1 MTLDRLVLWIV
12 YFSTLVFV
20 WRSLASRPK
29 QWGWGILCG
38 VIFSLSLGL
47 SFVSLT
53 WAAMVG
59 GGLWLLLV
67 LLPILGVRQM
77 NQWLKYDYYWR
88 AALLAR
94 LLTWLHPADGWGDRV
109 IPLNALAL
117 AQQGHTAQAVQSLK
131 PHQTPKSRIYRIA
144 IALEF
149 LILRQWQEFI
159 TWLQSHQEGQVP
171 LNFALYH
178 LRALGETGQ
187 FNLMLR
193 EFVALS
199 RRMKDLGDFER
210 LSLARLYVLA
220 FCGDTDS
227 VSQLF
232 QRELRDY
239 PQVKQQFWQATADW
253 YGGRSHL
260 AQNQL
265 QTLAKTRHH
274 LLKQDIQ
281 HRLETPPKLTQ
292 TQLNSLSVHI
302 LEQLN
307 ITLREERR
315 YGTPVSAPPA
325 FATWGLIALNL
336 LAFYIATRLGGS
348 QNVWVL
354 YRLGA
359 LVPSQALAGEWWRL
373 VTSTF
378 LHFGIPHLSM
388 NLFGLYILGKFLESR
403 IGLFRFLAVYLISG
417 IGSMGFITLLALQGG
432 NEQFVVGA
440 SGAVM
445 GLIGAIAA
453 LFWQGWRQDKAELA
467 RERLRSILLIILI
480 QAVFDLSIPEI
491 CFLCHASGGILGFFS
506 GLLLLRKRTS

>member
-1 MTLDRLVLWIV
+1 MTFDRLVLWIV

-20 WRSLASRPK
+20 WRSLANYPK
-29 QWGWGILCG
+29 QWGWAIVCG
-38 VIFSLSLGL
+38 GIFSLSLGL
-47 SFVSLT
+47 SFVSTT

-67 LLPILGVRQM
+67 LLPILGLRQI
-77 NQWLKYDYYWR
+77 NQWLKYDEYRR

-94 LLTWLHPADGWGDRV
+94 CLIWLHPADGWGDRV

-117 AQQGHTAQAVQSLK
+117 AQRGQTMPAVQSLK
-131 PHQTPKSRIYRIA
+131 PHQTPKSRIYLTA

-149 LILRQWQEFI
+149 LIQRQWQEFI

-199 RRMKDLGDFER
+199 RRLKDLGDFER
-210 LSLARLYVLA
+210 LSLARLYVFA
-220 FCGDTDS
+220 FCGDSQS
-227 VSQLF
+227 VSRLF
-232 QRELRDY
+232 KRELRDY
-239 PQVKQQFWQATADW
+239 PPTKQQFWRATADW

-260 AQNQL
+260 AQNLFQDL
-265 QTLAKTRHH
+265 LKTRHH

-281 HRLETPPKLTQ
+281 HRLETPVEPTPA
-292 TQLNSLSVHI
+292 QLNSLSFHI
-302 LEQLN
+302 LEQLKV
-307 ITLREERR
+307 TLTQERR

-325 FATWGLIALNL
+325 FGTWGLIALNL

-378 LHFGIPHLSM
+378 LHFGLPHLAM

-403 IGLFRFLAVYLISG
+403 LGLIRFLLVYLISG

-432 NEQFVVGA
+432 DEQFVVGA

-453 LFWQGWRQDKAELA
+453 IFWQGWRQDKAEIA
-467 RERLRSILLIILI
+467 RERLRSIVLIILI

-491 CFLCHASGGILGFFS
+491 CFLCHASGGVLGFLS
-506 GLLLLRKRTS
+506 GLLVLRKQS

>member
-1 MTLDRLVLWIV
+1 M
-12 YFSTLVFV
+12 
-20 WRSLASRPK
+20 
-29 QWGWGILCG
+29 
-38 VIFSLSLGL
+38 
-47 SFVSLT
+47 
-53 WAAMVG
+53 
-59 GGLWLLLV
+59 V
-67 LLPILGVRQM
+67 LLPILGLRQI
-77 NQWLKYDYYWR
+77 NQWLKYDHYRR

-109 IPLNALAL
+109 IPLRALAL
-117 AQQGHTAQAVQSLK
+117 AQRGQTVQAVQSLK
-131 PHQTPKSRIYRIA
+131 PHQTPKSRIYRVA

-149 LILRQWQEFI
+149 LILRQWQPFI
-159 TWLQSHQEGQVP
+159 TWVQSYQEGQIP

-187 FNLMLR
+187 VNLMLR

-199 RRMKDLGDFER
+199 RRLNDLGEFER
-210 LSLARLYVLA
+210 LSLARLYVFA
-220 FCGDTDS
+220 FCGDSDS

-232 QRELRDY
+232 KRELRDY

-253 YGGRSHL
+253 YGGRSPL
-260 AQNQL
+260 AEKSFQDL
-265 QTLAKTRHH
+265 LKTRHH
-274 LLKQDIQ
+274 LLKQDIR
-281 HRLETPPKLTQ
+281 HRLETPLDLTQ
-292 TQLNSLSVHI
+292 QPLDSLSRHI
-302 LEQLN
+302 LDQLN
-307 ITLREERR
+307 ITLQEERR
-315 YGTPVSAPPA
+315 YGTPISAPPA

-359 LVPSQALAGEWWRL
+359 LVPSHVLAGEWWRL

-403 IGLFRFLAVYLISG
+403 LGLIRFLLVYLISG
-417 IGSMGFITLLALQGG
+417 IGSMGFITFLALQFG

-453 LFWQGWRQDKAELA
+453 LFWQGWRQDKAEIA
-467 RERLRSILLIILI
+467 RERLRSIVLIIVI

-491 CFLCHASGGILGFFS
+491 CFLCHASGGVLGFLS
-506 GLLLLRKRTS
+506 GLLLLGKGTTESQRTQRKRR